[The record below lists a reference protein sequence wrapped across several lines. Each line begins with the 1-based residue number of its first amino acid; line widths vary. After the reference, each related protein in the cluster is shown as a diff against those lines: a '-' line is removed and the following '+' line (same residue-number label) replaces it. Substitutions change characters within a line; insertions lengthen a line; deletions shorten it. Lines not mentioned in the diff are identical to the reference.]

1 MKNEKNELI
10 RQTPEQSNPGLLL
23 PEDMQVLSPQEA
35 DAMPLPFHGQCGDT
49 NAEYEALKK
58 PSRDAGKRGK
68 SALADAPQMRDKGE
82 PTKFTGRDQG

>member
-1 MKNEKNELI
+1 MKNEKDELI
-10 RQTPEQSNPGLLL
+10 RQTAEQSNPGLLL

-35 DAMPLPFHGQCGDT
+35 DAMPHPFHGQCGETD
-49 NAEYEALKK
+49 AEYEALKK

-82 PTKFTGRDQG
+82 PTKFTGRKE